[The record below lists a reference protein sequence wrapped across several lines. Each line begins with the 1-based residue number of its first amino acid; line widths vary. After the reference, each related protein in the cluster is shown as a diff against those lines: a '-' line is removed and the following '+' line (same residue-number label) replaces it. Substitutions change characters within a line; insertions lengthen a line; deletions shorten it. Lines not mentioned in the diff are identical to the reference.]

1 MLGKPVKKCLVDK
14 VRVGNTLNSEETLDE
29 TKSSTEKSEL
39 VKKTFYLILF
49 ILISIQITFETRCAE
64 HKRVIHEGVKYHCKQ
79 CDQYAKLVGSLA
91 RNVK

>member
-39 VKKTFYLILF
+39 VKKTFYLI
-49 ILISIQITFETRCAE
+49 
-64 HKRVIHEGVKYHCKQ
+64 
-79 CDQYAKLVGSLA
+79 
-91 RNVK
+91 